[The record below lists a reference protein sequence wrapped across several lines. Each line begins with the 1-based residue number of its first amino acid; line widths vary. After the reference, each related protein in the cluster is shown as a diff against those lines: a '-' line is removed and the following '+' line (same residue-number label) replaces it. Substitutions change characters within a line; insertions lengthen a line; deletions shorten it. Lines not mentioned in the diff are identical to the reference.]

1 MSHKYM
7 VFPLPRDF
15 SSSKSLRNRDVGIDV
30 LGSPKSAVDFQN
42 CDNRDET
49 YRNQIKQITPQIRFR
64 SKTLGA
70 RKRLKKR
77 MTNHMILENMIKG
90 FVKI

>member
-7 VFPLPRDF
+7 VFLLPRDF

-42 CDNRDET
+42 
-49 YRNQIKQITPQIRFR
+49 
-64 SKTLGA
+64 
-70 RKRLKKR
+70 
-77 MTNHMILENMIKG
+77 
-90 FVKI
+90 